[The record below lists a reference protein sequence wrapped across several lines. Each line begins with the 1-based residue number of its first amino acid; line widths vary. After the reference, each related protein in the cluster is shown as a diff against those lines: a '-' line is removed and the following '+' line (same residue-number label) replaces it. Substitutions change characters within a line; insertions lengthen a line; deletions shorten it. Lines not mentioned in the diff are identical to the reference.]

1 MNKIKFIY
9 ILIILSLIMLNTK
22 LFSDESVYIVYKVN
36 NQIITNKD
44 VEKERQ
50 YLISLNNRLKEL
62 DEARMLEVSKE
73 SALREKIK
81 KIELEKYFNFETLEL
96 NVDIYLENF
105 YKTLNINNNSEFEQ
119 YLKKNNLSLDYI
131 KNKIQIEVLWN
142 QLIYDQYIS
151 QINIDKNELKKKLQE
166 TYNDLDQKVYSLSEI
181 LFENEISTDFDKRLK
196 DITQSISEVG
206 FNNTANLYSVS
217 DSAKFGGK
225 IGWVEEKKLSK
236 KIIEELQTLEAGQ
249 YTNPLQT
256 GGLFLILKIEEIK
269 YEKATINE
277 EEELNKMVKFET
289 SKQLDQFSKIFYKK
303 IKINNTIDEL

>member
-1 MNKIKFIY
+1 MNKIKSIY
-9 ILIILSLIMLNTK
+9 ILIILSLITLNTK

-44 VEKERQ
+44 VEKEQQ

-105 YKTLNINNNSEFEQ
+105 YKTLNLNNKNEFEQ
-119 YLKKNNLSLDYI
+119 YLKENNISLNYI

-166 TYNDLDQKVYSLSEI
+166 TYNNLDQKVYSLSEI

-225 IGWVEEKKLSK
+225 IGWVEEQKLSK
-236 KIIEELQTLEAGQ
+236 KIIEELQTLDAGQ

-269 YEKATINE
+269 YEKAKINE
-277 EEELNKMVKFET
+277 EEELNKMVQFET

>member
-9 ILIILSLIMLNTK
+9 ILIILFLIMLNTK

-44 VEKERQ
+44 VEKEQQ
-50 YLISLNNRLKEL
+50 YLISLNNQLKEL
-62 DEARMLEVSKE
+62 DEARILEVSKE
-73 SALREKIK
+73 SILREKIK
-81 KIELEKYFNFETLEL
+81 RIELEKYFNFETLEL

-105 YKTLNINNNSEFEQ
+105 YKTLNINNKSEFEQ

-151 QINIDKNELKKKLQE
+151 RINIDKNKLKKKLQE
-166 TYNDLDQKVYSLSEI
+166 TDNNLDQKVYSLSEI
-181 LFENEISTDFDKRLK
+181 LFENKFTTNFDKKLK

-206 FNNTANLYSVS
+206 FNNAANLYSVS

-249 YTNPLQT
+249 YTNPIQT

-269 YEKATINE
+269 YEKVMINE
-277 EEELNKMVKFET
+277 EEELNKMVQFET

>member
-9 ILIILSLIMLNTK
+9 ILIILSLITLNTK

-44 VEKERQ
+44 VEKEQQ
-50 YLISLNNRLKEL
+50 YLISLNNQLKEL

-105 YKTLNINNNSEFEQ
+105 YKTLNINNKNEFEQ
-119 YLKKNNLSLDYI
+119 YLKKNNISLNYI

-166 TYNDLDQKVYSLSEI
+166 TYNNLDQKVYSLSEI

-225 IGWVEEKKLSK
+225 IGWVEEQKLSK
-236 KIIEELQTLEAGQ
+236 KIIEELQTLETGQ
-249 YTNPLQT
+249 FTGPIQT

-269 YEKATINE
+269 YEKAKINE
-277 EEELNKMVKFET
+277 EEELNKMLQFET

>member
-9 ILIILSLIMLNTK
+9 ILIILSLITLNTK

-44 VEKERQ
+44 VEKEQQ

-105 YKTLNINNNSEFEQ
+105 YKTLNINNKNEFEQ
-119 YLKKNNLSLDYI
+119 YLKENNISLNYI

-166 TYNDLDQKVYSLSEI
+166 TYNNLDQKVYSLSEI

-225 IGWVEEKKLSK
+225 IGWVEEQKLSK

-249 YTNPLQT
+249 YTDPIQT

-269 YEKATINE
+269 YEKAKINE
-277 EEELNKMVKFET
+277 EEELNKMVQFET

>member
-9 ILIILSLIMLNTK
+9 ILIILSLITLNTK

-44 VEKERQ
+44 VEKEQQ

-105 YKTLNINNNSEFEQ
+105 YKTLNLDNKNEFEQ
-119 YLKKNNLSLDYI
+119 YLKENNISLNYI

-166 TYNDLDQKVYSLSEI
+166 TYNNLDQKVYSLSEI

-196 DITQSISEVG
+196 DIIQSISEVG

-236 KIIEELQTLEAGQ
+236 KIIEELQTLDAGQ

-277 EEELNKMVKFET
+277 EEELEKMVKFET

-303 IKINNTIDEL
+303 IKMNNTIDEL

>member
-9 ILIILSLIMLNTK
+9 ILIILFLITLNTR

-44 VEKERQ
+44 VEKEQQ

-62 DEARMLEVSKE
+62 DESRMIEISKE

-105 YKTLNINNNSEFEQ
+105 YKTLNINNKNEFEQ
-119 YLKKNNLSLDYI
+119 YLKENNISLNYI

-166 TYNDLDQKVYSLSEI
+166 TDNNFNQRIYSLSEI

-196 DITQSISEVG
+196 DITQSINEVG

-225 IGWVEEKKLSK
+225 IGWVEEQKLSK
-236 KIIEELQTLEAGQ
+236 KIIEELQTLGAGQ
-249 YTNPLQT
+249 YTTPIQT

-269 YEKATINE
+269 YEKAKINE
-277 EEELNKMVKFET
+277 EEELNKMVQFET

>member
-1 MNKIKFIY
+1 
-9 ILIILSLIMLNTK
+9 MLNTK
-22 LFSDESVYIVYKVN
+22 LFSDESIYIVYKVN

-44 VEKERQ
+44 VKKEQQ

-105 YKTLNINNNSEFEQ
+105 YKTLNLNNKNEFEQ
-119 YLKKNNLSLDYI
+119 YLKENNISLNYI

-166 TYNDLDQKVYSLSEI
+166 TYNNLEQKVYSLSEI

-225 IGWVEEKKLSK
+225 IGWVEEQKLSK
-236 KIIEELQTLEAGQ
+236 KIIEELQTLETGQ
-249 YTNPLQT
+249 FTGPIQT

-269 YEKATINE
+269 YEKAKINE
-277 EEELNKMVKFET
+277 EEELNKMVQFET

>member
-9 ILIILSLIMLNTK
+9 ILIILSLITLNTK

-62 DEARMLEVSKE
+62 DESRMIEVSKE

-81 KIELEKYFNFETLEL
+81 EIELEKYFNFETLEL

-151 QINIDKNELKKKLQE
+151 RINIDKNKLKKKLQE
-166 TYNDLDQKVYSLSEI
+166 TDNNLDQKIYSLSEI
-181 LFENEISTDFDKRLK
+181 LFENKITTNFDKKLK

-206 FNNTANLYSVS
+206 FNNAANLYSVS

-225 IGWVEEKKLSK
+225 IGWVEEQKLSK
-236 KIIEELQTLEAGQ
+236 KIIEELQILEAGQ
-249 YTNPLQT
+249 YTNPIQT

-269 YEKATINE
+269 YEKVMINK
-277 EEELNKMVKFET
+277 EEELNKMVQFET

-303 IKINNTIDEL
+303 IKINNIIDEL

>member
-9 ILIILSLIMLNTK
+9 ILIILSLITLNTK
-22 LFSDESVYIVYKVN
+22 LFSDESVYIIYKVN

-44 VEKERQ
+44 VEKEQQ
-50 YLISLNNRLKEL
+50 YLISLNSRLKEL
-62 DEARMLEVSKE
+62 DEAKMLEVSKE
-73 SALREKIK
+73 SALKEKIK

-105 YKTLNINNNSEFEQ
+105 YKTLNLNNKNEFEQ
-119 YLKKNNLSLDYI
+119 YLKENNISLNYI

-142 QLIYDQYIS
+142 QLIYDRYIS

-166 TYNDLDQKVYSLSEI
+166 TYNNLDQKVYSLSEI

-249 YTNPLQT
+249 YTAPIQT

-269 YEKATINE
+269 YEKAKINE
-277 EEELNKMVKFET
+277 EEELNKMVQFET

>member
-9 ILIILSLIMLNTK
+9 ILIILFLITLNTR

-44 VEKERQ
+44 VEKEQQ

-105 YKTLNINNNSEFEQ
+105 YKTLNINNKNEFEQ
-119 YLKKNNLSLDYI
+119 YLKENNISLNYI
-131 KNKIQIEVLWN
+131 KSKIQIEVLWN

-166 TYNDLDQKVYSLSEI
+166 TYNDLDQKV
-181 LFENEISTDFDKRLK
+181 
-196 DITQSISEVG
+196 
-206 FNNTANLYSVS
+206 
-217 DSAKFGGK
+217 
-225 IGWVEEKKLSK
+225 
-236 KIIEELQTLEAGQ
+236 
-249 YTNPLQT
+249 
-256 GGLFLILKIEEIK
+256 
-269 YEKATINE
+269 
-277 EEELNKMVKFET
+277 
-289 SKQLDQFSKIFYKK
+289 
-303 IKINNTIDEL
+303 

>member
-9 ILIILSLIMLNTK
+9 ILIILSLITLNTK

-44 VEKERQ
+44 IEKEQQ

-62 DEARMLEVSKE
+62 DEAKMIEVSKE
-73 SALREKIK
+73 STLREKIK

-105 YKTLNINNNSEFEQ
+105 YKTLNLNNKNEFEQ
-119 YLKKNNLSLDYI
+119 YLKENNISLNYI

-151 QINIDKNELKKKLQE
+151 QINVDKNELKKKLQE
-166 TYNDLDQKVYSLSEI
+166 TYNNLDQKVYSLSEI

-196 DITQSISEVG
+196 DIIQSINEVG

-225 IGWVEEKKLSK
+225 IGWVEEQKLSK
-236 KIIEELQTLEAGQ
+236 KIIEELQKLDAGQ
-249 YTNPLQT
+249 YTGPFQT

-269 YEKATINE
+269 YEKAKINE
-277 EEELNKMVKFET
+277 EEELNKMVQFET

>member
-1 MNKIKFIY
+1 
-9 ILIILSLIMLNTK
+9 MLNTK

-105 YKTLNINNNSEFEQ
+105 YKTLNLDNKNEFEQ
-119 YLKKNNLSLDYI
+119 YLKENNISLNYI
-131 KNKIQIEVLWN
+131 KNKIKIEVLWN

-166 TYNDLDQKVYSLSEI
+166 TYNNLDLKVYSLSEI

-217 DSAKFGGK
+217 DRAKFGGK
-225 IGWVEEKKLSK
+225 IGWVEEQKLSK
-236 KIIEELQTLEAGQ
+236 KIIEELQTLETGQ
-249 YTNPLQT
+249 FTGPIQT

-269 YEKATINE
+269 YEKAKINE
-277 EEELNKMVKFET
+277 EEELNKMVQFET

>member
-9 ILIILSLIMLNTK
+9 ILIILSLITLNTK
-22 LFSDESVYIVYKVN
+22 LFSDESVYIIYKVN

-105 YKTLNINNNSEFEQ
+105 YKTLNLNNKNEFEQ
-119 YLKKNNLSLDYI
+119 YLKENNISLNYI

-166 TYNDLDQKVYSLSEI
+166 TYNNLDQKVYSLSEI

>member
-1 MNKIKFIY
+1 
-9 ILIILSLIMLNTK
+9 MLNTK

-62 DEARMLEVSKE
+62 DESRMIEVSKE

-81 KIELEKYFNFETLEL
+81 EIELEKYFNFETLEL

-105 YKTLNINNNSEFEQ
+105 YKTLNINNKSEFEQ

-166 TYNDLDQKVYSLSEI
+166 TDNNLDQKIYSLSEI
-181 LFENEISTDFDKRLK
+181 LFENKITTNFDKKLK

-206 FNNTANLYSVS
+206 FNNAANLYSVS

-225 IGWVEEKKLSK
+225 IGWVEEQKLSK
-236 KIIEELQTLEAGQ
+236 KIIEELQILEAGQ
-249 YTNPLQT
+249 YTNPIQT

-269 YEKATINE
+269 YEKVMINK
-277 EEELNKMVKFET
+277 EEELNKMVQFET

-303 IKINNTIDEL
+303 IKINNIIDEL

>member
-9 ILIILSLIMLNTK
+9 ILIILSLITVNTK

-44 VEKERQ
+44 VEKEQQ

-105 YKTLNINNNSEFEQ
+105 YKTLNLDNKNEFEQ
-119 YLKKNNLSLDYI
+119 YLKENNISLNYI

-166 TYNDLDQKVYSLSEI
+166 TYNNLDQKVYSLSEI

-196 DITQSISEVG
+196 DITQSINEVG

-225 IGWVEEKKLSK
+225 IGWVEEQKLSK
-236 KIIEELQTLEAGQ
+236 KIIEELQTLETGQ
-249 YTNPLQT
+249 FTGPIQT

-269 YEKATINE
+269 YEKAKINE
-277 EEELNKMVKFET
+277 EEELNKMVQFET

>member
-9 ILIILSLIMLNTK
+9 ILIILSLITLNTK
-22 LFSDESVYIVYKVN
+22 LFSDESVYIIYKVN

-44 VEKERQ
+44 VEKEQQ

-105 YKTLNINNNSEFEQ
+105 YKTLNLNNKNEFEQ
-119 YLKKNNLSLDYI
+119 YLKENNISLNYI

-166 TYNDLDQKVYSLSEI
+166 TYNNLDQKVYSLSEI

-196 DITQSISEVG
+196 DITQSINEVG

-225 IGWVEEKKLSK
+225 IGWVEEQKLSK
-236 KIIEELQTLEAGQ
+236 KIIEELQTLETGQ
-249 YTNPLQT
+249 FTGPIQT

-269 YEKATINE
+269 YEKAKINE
-277 EEELNKMVKFET
+277 EEELNKMVQFET

>member
-62 DEARMLEVSKE
+62 DESRMIEVSKE

-81 KIELEKYFNFETLEL
+81 EIELEKYFNFETLEL

-105 YKTLNINNNSEFEQ
+105 YKTLNINNKSEFEQ

-166 TYNDLDQKVYSLSEI
+166 TDNNLDQKIYSLSEI
-181 LFENEISTDFDKRLK
+181 LFENKITTNFDKKLK

-206 FNNTANLYSVS
+206 FNNAANLYSVS

-225 IGWVEEKKLSK
+225 IGWVEEQKLSK
-236 KIIEELQTLEAGQ
+236 KIIEELQILEAGQ
-249 YTNPLQT
+249 YTNPIQT

-269 YEKATINE
+269 YEKVMINK
-277 EEELNKMVKFET
+277 EEELNKMVQFET

-303 IKINNTIDEL
+303 IKINNIIDEL

>member
-1 MNKIKFIY
+1 MNKIKSIY
-9 ILIILSLIMLNTK
+9 ILIILSLITLNTK

-44 VEKERQ
+44 VEKEQR
-50 YLISLNNRLKEL
+50 YLISLNSRLKEL

-105 YKTLNINNNSEFEQ
+105 YKTLNINNKNEFEQ
-119 YLKKNNLSLDYI
+119 FLKKNNISLNYI

-166 TYNDLDQKVYSLSEI
+166 TYNNLDQKVYSLSEI

-236 KIIEELQTLEAGQ
+236 KIIEELRTLDAGQ

-256 GGLFLILKIEEIK
+256 GGLFLILKIEAIK

-277 EEELNKMVKFET
+277 EEELDKMVKFET

>member
-1 MNKIKFIY
+1 MNKIRFIY
-9 ILIILSLIMLNTK
+9 ILIVLSLTTLNTK

-44 VEKERQ
+44 IEKEQQ
-50 YLISLNNRLKEL
+50 YLISLNNQLKEL
-62 DEARMLEVSKE
+62 DEDRILEVSKE
-73 SALREKIK
+73 SILREKIK

-96 NVDIYLENF
+96 NVDIYLANF
-105 YKTLNINNNSEFEQ
+105 YETLNINNKNEFEQ
-119 YLKKNNLSLDYI
+119 YLKENNISLNYI
-131 KNKIQIEVLWN
+131 KDKIQIEVLWN

-151 QINIDKNELKKKLQE
+151 QINIDKDELKKKLQE
-166 TYNDLDQKVYSLSEI
+166 RDNNLDQKVYSLSEI
-181 LFENEISTDFDKRLK
+181 LFENEITTNFDKKLK

-217 DSAKFGGK
+217 DSAQFGGK
-225 IGWVEEKKLSK
+225 IGWVEEQKLSK
-236 KIIEELQTLEAGQ
+236 KIIEELQILKAGQ
-249 YTNPLQT
+249 YTNPIPT
-256 GGLFLILKIEEIK
+256 GVLFLILKIEEIK

-277 EEELNKMVKFET
+277 EEELNKMVKFEI

>member
-9 ILIILSLIMLNTK
+9 ILIILSLITLNTK

-44 VEKERQ
+44 VEKEQQ

-105 YKTLNINNNSEFEQ
+105 YKTLNLNNKNEFEQ
-119 YLKKNNLSLDYI
+119 YLKENNISLNYI

-166 TYNDLDQKVYSLSEI
+166 TYNNLDQKVYSLSEI

-236 KIIEELQTLEAGQ
+236 KIIEELRTLDAGQ

-277 EEELNKMVKFET
+277 EEELDKMVKFET

>member
-9 ILIILSLIMLNTK
+9 ILIILSLITLNTK

-44 VEKERQ
+44 VEKEQQ

-62 DEARMLEVSKE
+62 DESRMLEVSKE

-105 YKTLNINNNSEFEQ
+105 YKTLNINNKNEFEQ
-119 YLKKNNLSLDYI
+119 YLKENNISLNYI

-166 TYNDLDQKVYSLSEI
+166 TYNNLDQKVYSLSEI

-225 IGWVEEKKLSK
+225 IGWVEEQKLSK
-236 KIIEELQTLEAGQ
+236 KIIEELQTLETGQ
-249 YTNPLQT
+249 FTDPIQT

-277 EEELNKMVKFET
+277 EEELDKMVKFET

>member
-9 ILIILSLIMLNTK
+9 ILIILSLTILNTK

-44 VEKERQ
+44 VEKEQR

-105 YKTLNINNNSEFEQ
+105 YKTLNLNNKIEFEQ
-119 YLKKNNLSLDYI
+119 YLKENNISLNYI

-166 TYNDLDQKVYSLSEI
+166 TYNNLDQKVYSLSEI

-196 DITQSISEVG
+196 DITQSISVVG

-225 IGWVEEKKLSK
+225 IGWVEEQKLSK
-236 KIIEELQTLEAGQ
+236 KIIEELQTLETSQFTG
-249 YTNPLQT
+249 PIQT
-256 GGLFLILKIEEIK
+256 GGLYLILKSEEIK
-269 YEKATINE
+269 YEKAKINE
-277 EEELNKMVKFET
+277 EEELNKMVQFET

>member
-44 VEKERQ
+44 VEKEQQ

-105 YKTLNINNNSEFEQ
+105 YKTLNLNNKNEFEQ
-119 YLKKNNLSLDYI
+119 YLKENNISLNYI

-166 TYNDLDQKVYSLSEI
+166 TYNNLDQKVYSLSEI

-225 IGWVEEKKLSK
+225 IGWVEEQKLSK

-249 YTNPLQT
+249 FT
-256 GGLFLILKIEEIK
+256 GSHSNWWLIFDFK
-269 YEKATINE
+269 N
-277 EEELNKMVKFET
+277 
-289 SKQLDQFSKIFYKK
+289 
-303 IKINNTIDEL
+303 

>member
-9 ILIILSLIMLNTK
+9 ILIILFLIMLNTK

-62 DEARMLEVSKE
+62 DEARILEVSKE

-166 TYNDLDQKVYSLSEI
+166 TDNNLDQKIYSLSEI
-181 LFENEISTDFDKRLK
+181 LFENKITTNFDKKLK

-206 FNNTANLYSVS
+206 FNNAANLYSVS

-225 IGWVEEKKLSK
+225 IGWVEEQKLSK
-236 KIIEELQTLEAGQ
+236 KIIEELQILEAGQ
-249 YTNPLQT
+249 YTNPIQT

-269 YEKATINE
+269 YEKVMINK
-277 EEELNKMVKFET
+277 EEELNKMVQFET

-303 IKINNTIDEL
+303 IKINNIIDEL

>member
-1 MNKIKFIY
+1 
-9 ILIILSLIMLNTK
+9 MLNTK

-44 VEKERQ
+44 VEKDRQ

-62 DEARMLEVSKE
+62 DEARILEVSKE

-166 TYNDLDQKVYSLSEI
+166 TDNNLDQKIYSLSEI
-181 LFENEISTDFDKRLK
+181 LFENKITTNFDKKLK

-206 FNNTANLYSVS
+206 FNNAADLYSVS

-225 IGWVEEKKLSK
+225 IGWVEEQKLSK
-236 KIIEELQTLEAGQ
+236 KIIEELQILEAGQ
-249 YTNPLQT
+249 YTNPIQT

-269 YEKATINE
+269 YEKVMINK
-277 EEELNKMVKFET
+277 EEELNKMVQFET

-303 IKINNTIDEL
+303 IKINNIIDEL

>member
-9 ILIILSLIMLNTK
+9 ILIILSLTILNTK

-44 VEKERQ
+44 VEKEQQ
-50 YLISLNNRLKEL
+50 YLISLNNQLKEL
-62 DEARMLEVSKE
+62 DEARILEVSKE
-73 SALREKIK
+73 SILREKIK

-105 YKTLNINNNSEFEQ
+105 YKTLNINNKNEFEQ
-119 YLKKNNLSLDYI
+119 YLKGNNISLNYI
-131 KNKIQIEVLWN
+131 KDKIQIEVLWN
-142 QLIYDQYIS
+142 QLIYDKYIS

-166 TYNDLDQKVYSLSEI
+166 RDNNLDQKVYSLSEI
-181 LFENEISTDFDKRLK
+181 LFENEITANFDKKLK

-217 DSAKFGGK
+217 DSAQFGGK
-225 IGWVEEKKLSK
+225 IGWVEEQKLSK
-236 KIIEELQTLEAGQ
+236 KIIKELQALEAGQ
-249 YTNPLQT
+249 YTNPIQT
-256 GGLFLILKIEEIK
+256 GVLFLILKIEEIK

>member
-9 ILIILSLIMLNTK
+9 ILIILSLITFNTK
-22 LFSDESVYIVYKVN
+22 LFSDESVYIIYKVN

-44 VEKERQ
+44 VEKEQQ

-105 YKTLNINNNSEFEQ
+105 YKTLNLDNKNEFEQ
-119 YLKKNNLSLDYI
+119 YLKENNISLNYI
-131 KNKIQIEVLWN
+131 KNRIQIEVLWN

-166 TYNDLDQKVYSLSEI
+166 TYNNLDQKVYSLSEI
-181 LFENEISTDFDKRLK
+181 LFENEISTDFDKKLK
-196 DITQSISEVG
+196 DIIQSISEVG

-249 YTNPLQT
+249 FTGPIQT

-277 EEELNKMVKFET
+277 EEELEKMVKFET

-303 IKINNTIDEL
+303 IKKNNTIDEL

>member
-9 ILIILSLIMLNTK
+9 ILIILSLITLNTK

-44 VEKERQ
+44 VEKEQQ

-62 DEARMLEVSKE
+62 DEARMIEVSKE

-105 YKTLNINNNSEFEQ
+105 YKTLNINNKNEFEQ
-119 YLKKNNLSLDYI
+119 YLKENNISLNYI

-166 TYNDLDQKVYSLSEI
+166 TYNNLDQKVYSLSEI

-225 IGWVEEKKLSK
+225 IGWAQEQKLSK
-236 KIIEELQTLEAGQ
+236 KIIEELQTLEVGQ
-249 YTNPLQT
+249 YTGPIQT

-269 YEKATINE
+269 YEKTVINE
-277 EEELNKMVKFET
+277 EEELNKMVQFET

>member
-9 ILIILSLIMLNTK
+9 ILIILFLIMLNTR

-44 VEKERQ
+44 VEKEQR

-62 DEARMLEVSKE
+62 DESRMIEVSKE

-105 YKTLNINNNSEFEQ
+105 YKTLNINNKNEFEQ
-119 YLKKNNLSLDYI
+119 YLKKNNISLNYI

-166 TYNDLDQKVYSLSEI
+166 TYNNLDQKVYSLSEI

-196 DITQSISEVG
+196 DITQSINEVG

-225 IGWVEEKKLSK
+225 IGWVEEQKLSK
-236 KIIEELQTLEAGQ
+236 KIIEELQILEAGQ
-249 YTNPLQT
+249 YTTPIQT

-269 YEKATINE
+269 YEKAKIND
-277 EEELNKMVKFET
+277 EEELNKMVQFET

>member
-9 ILIILSLIMLNTK
+9 ILIILSLITLNTK

-44 VEKERQ
+44 VEKEQR
-50 YLISLNNRLKEL
+50 YLISLNSRLKEL

-105 YKTLNINNNSEFEQ
+105 YKTLNINNKNEFEQ
-119 YLKKNNLSLDYI
+119 FLKKNNISLNYI

-166 TYNDLDQKVYSLSEI
+166 TYNNLDQKVYSLSEI

-236 KIIEELQTLEAGQ
+236 KIIEELQTLETGQ
-249 YTNPLQT
+249 FTGPIQT

-269 YEKATINE
+269 YEKAKINE
-277 EEELNKMVKFET
+277 EEELNKMVQFET

>member
-9 ILIILSLIMLNTK
+9 ILIILSLITVNTK

-62 DEARMLEVSKE
+62 DESRMIEVSKE

-81 KIELEKYFNFETLEL
+81 EIELEKYFNFETLEL

-105 YKTLNINNNSEFEQ
+105 YKTLNINNKSEFEQ

-151 QINIDKNELKKKLQE
+151 RINIDKNKLKKKLQE
-166 TYNDLDQKVYSLSEI
+166 TDNNLDQKVYSLSEI
-181 LFENEISTDFDKRLK
+181 LFENKFTTNFDKKLK

-206 FNNTANLYSVS
+206 FNNAANLYSVS

-236 KIIEELQTLEAGQ
+236 KIIEELRTLDAGQ

-256 GGLFLILKIEEIK
+256 GGLFLILKIEAIK

-277 EEELNKMVKFET
+277 EEELDKIVKFET
-289 SKQLDQFSKIFYKK
+289 SKQLDQFAKIFYKK

>member
-9 ILIILSLIMLNTK
+9 ILIILSLITLNTK

-44 VEKERQ
+44 VEKEQQ

-105 YKTLNINNNSEFEQ
+105 YKTLNINNKNEFEQ
-119 YLKKNNLSLDYI
+119 YLKKNNISLNYI

-166 TYNDLDQKVYSLSEI
+166 TYNNLDQKVYSLSEI

-225 IGWVEEKKLSK
+225 IGWVEEQKLSK
-236 KIIEELQTLEAGQ
+236 KIIEELQILEAGQ
-249 YTNPLQT
+249 YTNPIQT

-269 YEKATINE
+269 YEKVMINE
-277 EEELNKMVKFET
+277 EEELNKMVQFET